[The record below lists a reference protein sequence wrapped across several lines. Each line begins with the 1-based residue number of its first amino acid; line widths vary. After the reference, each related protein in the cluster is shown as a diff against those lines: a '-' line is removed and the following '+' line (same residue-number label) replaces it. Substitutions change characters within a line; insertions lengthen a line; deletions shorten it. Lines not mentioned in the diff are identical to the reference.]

1 MVMKI
6 CPKWKMDSAA
16 ELAVKNWYVQTKT
29 ESYPLTGVSISGG
42 PLFRRRT
49 LEHTLG
55 DTSGDTLGT
64 PRASASSWASQF
76 RGAASGSFHKTTGR
90 HDKA

>member
-42 PLFRRRT
+42 PLFRRQNAGKY
-49 LEHTLG
+49 LGGHLGGHFG
-55 DTSGDTLGT
+55 DTAGIGQLLGIPIQRCRKWKLPQGDG
-64 PRASASSWASQF
+64 
-76 RGAASGSFHKTTGR
+76 
-90 HDKA
+90 KA